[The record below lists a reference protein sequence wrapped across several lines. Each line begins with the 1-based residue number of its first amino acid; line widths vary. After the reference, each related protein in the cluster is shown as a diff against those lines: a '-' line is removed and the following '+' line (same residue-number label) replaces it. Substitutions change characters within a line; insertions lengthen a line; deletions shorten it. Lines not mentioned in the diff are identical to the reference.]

1 MTSDFKPNPKIGV
14 KYIKPNGD
22 IIKVTNFYQNNGG
35 VPDYVEFE
43 LSDNSIGEAPMED
56 WNNLNLKV
64 DIPAPVPAPVP
75 GPDPEPAPELDIDP
89 KEKYYRQCD

>member
-1 MTSDFKPNPKIGV
+1 MTSDFMPIPEIGV
-14 KYIKPNGD
+14 KYVKPNGD

-35 VPDYVEFE
+35 VPDYVEYIE

-64 DIPAPVPAPVP
+64 DIPEPEPVPEPVPEPDPVP
-75 GPDPEPAPELDIDP
+75 GPDPEPIPA
-89 KEKYYRQCD
+89 KTGS